1 MILSSTQITF
11 LQRLA
16 IEKPAE
22 RGHSAVAEFFLVHC
36 GIGSR
41 KGRGFVYTEKSYQE
55 AISLL
60 IANGLPLTPL
70 PAGSS
75 RSDAIGLPSEK
86 TGTKAPHYDSVAIKV
101 ASGACLLGGHPLPR
115 PEQGIYSV
123 LTVAQATAVTADRL
137 LLVENVETF
146 RTLEKYRWLDYQGL
160 NVVAILLGDNLF
172 KADRVDAVI
181 RARAEPVWAFFD
193 FDPNGLGRACS
204 LPRLDRIILPASG
217 WLDATT
223 KRVKRSDLFA
233 DQINQWRST
242 IERSNNA
249 EISAAWRLL
258 SRLEKGLPQEWMID
272 AP

>member
-1 MILSSTQITF
+1 MILSSTQIAC

-41 KGRGFVYTEKSYQE
+41 KGRGSVYTEKSHQQ

-60 IANGLPLTPL
+60 IANGLPLTPM

-86 TGTKAPHYDSVAIKV
+86 TGTKAPHDDSVAIKV

-249 EISAAWRLL
+249 EISAPWRLL